1 MSEAA
6 KIYMNGKTLAE
17 KVNQRLVDI
26 KMNKA
31 ELALQSGFSRAAVS
45 QYLNGK
51 YNSDPTK
58 LEKALEKFLVDTAH
72 LVDDSVKE
80 DNKESLKMEK
90 LPSVYGSKDFVNIVG
105 LCKACQEDM
114 GLGLIVGKSGFG
126 KTKALRYYSKM
137 KRVAYVECDDTMG
150 VKDLVEEIE
159 KAVGIPNGYGT
170 IHKRVCGIREFF
182 NINEGYLLIIDEAD
196 KLISRYTTKKMEI
209 LRAIIDQ
216 SDVGMVIAGE
226 PSLESEI
233 KTYLTRFGNRIDMFY
248 KLRGLTKDEVKE
260 YLKDFPVDDDAM
272 EEIIARATNSSTG
285 CFRLLDRTMK
295 NVMRV
300 VKQNNEE
307 RITIKVIRQA
317 SDMMML

>member
-6 KIYMNGKTLAE
+6 KKIYMDGKTLAE
-17 KVNQRLVDI
+17 RVNERLEVI

-31 ELALQSGFSRAAVS
+31 ELALQLGISRAAIS
-45 QYLNGK
+45 QYLNNK
-51 YNSDPTK
+51 YASDPTNIEKK
-58 LEKALEKFLVDTAH
+58 LEAFLIESAC
-72 LVDDSVKE
+72 LVGNE
-80 DNKESLKMEK
+80 DNKDSLKKMAK
-90 LPSVYGSKDFVNIVG
+90 APTLFNSKDFINIVG

-126 KTKALRYYSKM
+126 KTKALRYYAKM

-159 KAVGIPNGYGT
+159 KSVGIPNGYGT

-182 NINEGYLLIIDEAD
+182 NVNEGYLLIIDEAD

-233 KTYLTRFGNRIDMFY
+233 KTYLTRFGNRIDMFW
-248 KLRGLTKDEVKE
+248 KLNGLTKDEVKE
-260 YLKDFPVDDDAM
+260 YLKDLPVDDDAM
-272 EEIIARATNSSTG
+272 EEIIVRATNSSTG

-300 VKQNNEE
+300 VKQNNED
-307 RITIKVIRQA
+307 RITTKVIRQA

>member
-6 KIYMNGKTLAE
+6 KKIYMDGKTISERVNERLA
-17 KVNQRLVDI
+17 VI
-26 KMNKA
+26 KMTKA
-31 ELALQSGFSRAAVS
+31 ELALQLGISRAATS
-45 QYLNGK
+45 QYLNNK
-51 YNSDPTK
+51 YASDPTNIEKK
-58 LEKALEKFLVDTAH
+58 LEEFLITSAH
-72 LVDDSVKE
+72 LVDSNEGNND
-80 DNKESLKMEK
+80 SLKMAK
-90 LPSVYGSKDFVNIVG
+90 VPILFNSKDFINIVG
-105 LCKACQEDM
+105 LCKACQEEM

-233 KTYLTRFGNRIDMFY
+233 KTYLTRFGNRIDMFW
-248 KLRGLTKDEVKE
+248 KLNGLTKDEVKE
-260 YLKDFPVDDDAM
+260 YLKDLPVDDDAM
-272 EEIIARATNSSTG
+272 EEIIVRATNSSTG

-307 RITIKVIRQA
+307 RITTKVIRQA

>member
-1 MSEAA
+1 MSETA
-6 KIYMNGKTLAE
+6 KIYMNGQTLAE
-17 KVNQRLVDI
+17 RVNNRLAAI
-26 KMNKA
+26 KLNKA
-31 ELALQSGFSRAAVS
+31 ELSLQLGFSRAAIS

-51 YNSDPTK
+51 YASDPHNIEEK
-58 LEKALEKFLVDTAH
+58 LEQFLIDTAH
-72 LVDDSVKE
+72 LVGECNE
-80 DNKESLKMEK
+80 DNVSLKMAK
-90 LPSVYGSKDFVNIVG
+90 VPTLFNSKDFINIVG

-114 GLGLIVGKSGFG
+114 GLGLIVGKSGYG
-126 KTKALRYYSKM
+126 KTKSLRYYAKM
-137 KRVAYVECDDTMG
+137 PRVAYVECDDTMG

-182 NINEGYLLIIDEAD
+182 NVNDGYLLIIDEAD

-233 KTYLTRFGNRIDMFY
+233 KTYLTRFGNRIDMFW
-248 KLRGLTKDEVKE
+248 KLKGLTKDEVKE
-260 YLKDFPVDDDAM
+260 YLKDFPIDEDAM
-272 EEIIARATNSSTG
+272 EEIIVRATNNSTG

-300 VKQNNEE
+300 LKQNNDK
-307 RITIKVIRQA
+307 RVTTNVIRQA

>member
-6 KIYMNGKTLAE
+6 KKIYMDGKTLAE
-17 KVNQRLVDI
+17 RVNERLAVI
-26 KMNKA
+26 KMTKA
-31 ELALQSGFSRAAVS
+31 ELALQLGISRAATS
-45 QYLNGK
+45 QYLNNK
-51 YNSDPTK
+51 YASDPTNIEKK
-58 LEKALEKFLVDTAH
+58 LEEFLITSAH
-72 LVDDSVKE
+72 LVDSNEGNND
-80 DNKESLKMEK
+80 SLKMAK
-90 LPSVYGSKDFVNIVG
+90 VPILFNSKDFINIVG
-105 LCKACQEDM
+105 LCKACQEEM

-233 KTYLTRFGNRIDMFY
+233 KTYLTRFGNRIDMFW
-248 KLRGLTKDEVKE
+248 KLNGLTKDEVKE
-260 YLKDFPVDDDAM
+260 YLKDLPVDDDAM
-272 EEIIARATNSSTG
+272 EEIIVRATNSSTG

-307 RITIKVIRQA
+307 RITTKVIRQA